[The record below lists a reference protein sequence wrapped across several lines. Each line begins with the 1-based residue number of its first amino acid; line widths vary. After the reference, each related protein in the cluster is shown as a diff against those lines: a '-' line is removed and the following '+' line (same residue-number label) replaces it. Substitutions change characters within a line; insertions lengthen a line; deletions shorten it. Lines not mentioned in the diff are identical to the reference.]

1 MKVVLVQPPPR
12 HIAKDDIVV
21 PPLGIAYIAAVLE
34 KKGHK
39 VSIIDAFAE
48 MMSMTAFEERI
59 KALAPD
65 VVGITGM
72 TPVIDNAFR
81 AAIAAKKHSR
91 HVIMGGPH
99 VSVVKREIFSQ
110 CSDIDY
116 AIQGEGEGSIV
127 QLSDALESGK
137 DISAVPGLIAR
148 DFENPPAGF
157 ADDLDSIPF
166 PARHLL
172 PNERYSYILS
182 EGKVTTMFTSR
193 GCPYHC
199 VFCDKAVFGS
209 KWRARS
215 AANVLDEIDFINKN
229 FGISS
234 IIFYDDLF
242 TLKKERVIQICRG
255 ILEKGLRIEWK
266 CEGRVNIAD
275 EETLKWMK
283 KAGCSMIAYGV
294 ESGNQKGLDYL
305 NKGTKVEQIRT
316 AFKLTREAGIKPMAY
331 FILGIPVET
340 YDDEMRTIKFAKEIR
355 PVYAQFSILSPTPGT
370 KLYDDAIRM
379 GWYREVEAQ
388 NPMDKDLKRPAIIN
402 ENWDEEKLNK
412 ILREAHR
419 RFYLSLWYITERLRE
434 IRSIKEL
441 FSKARAGL
449 KLAKWYFKKVR
460 KKEK

>member
-1 MKVVLVQPPPR
+1 MKILLIQPPPR
-12 HIAKDDIVV
+12 RFANEDIVV
-21 PPLGIAYIAAVLE
+21 PPLGIAYLASVLE
-34 KKGHK
+34 EKRHQ

-48 MMSMTAFEERI
+48 TLDINTLEEKIRECS
-59 KALAPD
+59 PD
-65 VVGITGM
+65 IIGITGM

-81 AAIAAKKHSR
+81 AIKAARGYAKYI
-91 HVIMGGPH
+91 VVGGPH
-99 VSVVKREIFSQ
+99 VSVVRKKIFDQ
-110 CSDIDY
+110 CQDIDY
-116 AIQGEGEGSIV
+116 AVQGEAEVSFSLLV
-127 QLSDALESGK
+127 DALEQGR
-137 DISAVPGLIAR
+137 DTGNIHGLITR
-148 DFENPPAGF
+148 DFENPSSSF
-157 ADDLDSIPF
+157 VDNLDMLPF

-172 PNERYSYILS
+172 PNERYRYILS
-182 EGKVTTMFTSR
+182 KGKVTTMFTSR

-355 PVYAQFSILSPTPGT
+355 PAYAQFSILSPTPGT

-419 RFYLSLWYITERLRE
+419 RFYLSLWYIAERLRE

-449 KLAKWYFKKVR
+449 KLAKWYFKKER